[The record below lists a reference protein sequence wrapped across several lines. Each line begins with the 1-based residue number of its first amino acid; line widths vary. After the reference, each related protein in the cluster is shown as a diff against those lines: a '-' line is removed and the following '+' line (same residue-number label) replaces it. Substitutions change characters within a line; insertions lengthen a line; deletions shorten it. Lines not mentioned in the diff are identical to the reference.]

1 MKLTRLEF
9 LGNDARLWAIAGG
22 IFGGI
27 IILVWVVRVLLKK
40 RLSRAVETET
50 DVDDFVLALV
60 RKTKLWLVALPALFF
75 AVRALTLPADLAAG
89 IRAAAVVAILIQ
101 TGLWSNQLVDFWLR
115 RYQRSKLE
123 SDPSSITTIRA
134 FGLAI
139 DVAIWSV
146 IVLVAVENL
155 GFDVTALVAG
165 LGIGGVAV
173 ALATQNILGDLFAS
187 LSIVIDKPFVVG
199 DQIVVG
205 SDGGTVEHIGLKTT
219 RVRAVSGEE
228 LIFSNADLL
237 RSRLRNMKRME
248 ERRVLFRFGVEYDTP
263 PEKLERI
270 PLIVQGLVE
279 KHEKARFERAHLQM
293 LGDSGLEYE
302 AVYWVKTPDQEAHVD
317 IQQRLNVDLVRTF
330 REEAIVF
337 AYPTRTVRLKGEP
350 LAERD

>member
-1 MKLTRLEF
+1 MTLTRLEF
-9 LGNDARLWAIAGG
+9 LGNDARLWAVAGG
-22 IFGGI
+22 IFAGI
-27 IILVWVVRVLLKK
+27 IVLVWFVRLLLGK
-40 RLSRAVETET
+40 RLARAYETET
-50 DVDDFVLALV
+50 DVDDFALALV

-75 AVRALTLPADLAAG
+75 AVRALTLPQDLAAG
-89 IRAAAVVAILIQ
+89 IRAAAVVALLIQ
-101 TGLWSNQLVDFWLR
+101 AGLWSNELVDFWLR

-134 FGLAI
+134 FGFAI
-139 DVAIWSV
+139 DVAIWAV

-199 DQIVVG
+199 DQIMVG
-205 SDGGTVEHIGLKTT
+205 TDAGTVEHIGLKTT
-219 RVRAVSGEE
+219 RVRAISGEQ

-248 ERRVLFRFGVEYDTP
+248 ERRVLFRFGVEYDTT

-270 PLIVQGLVE
+270 PLIVQSLVE
-279 KHEKARFERAHLQM
+279 KHEKARFERAHLEM
-293 LGDSGLEYE
+293 LGDSALEYE
-302 AVYWVKTPDQEAHVD
+302 AVYWVKTPDHQDHVE
-317 IQQRLNVDLVRTF
+317 IQQKLNVDLLRAF
-330 REEAIVF
+330 REEEIVF
-337 AYPTRTVRLKGEP
+337 AYPTRTIRLRGESG
-350 LAERD
+350 AE